1 MFISRTT
8 REERVTI
15 ETALDSAFL
24 KIDQAEQ
31 LIYDLI
37 DAFLSDREQ
46 KTLDKH
52 AAQTIRNNL
61 WIADDL
67 LADAQLEYHLH
78 AGHGDAPCVQQ
89 YLESAARAKANV
101 EDEEV
106 HNCELKAQH
115 HDQQAG
121 LGHAAVPAG
130 AQHLRD
136 CPAARR
142 DKEQCPLLTR
152 RGQRQEAQVNVPVSK
167 APHGLSLQRQLL
179 HLSAPGLRDSVSSG
193 SQPSAGRLCV

>member
-46 KTLDKH
+46 KTLDKR
-52 AAQTIRNNL
+52 AAETIRNNL

-101 EDEEV
+101 
-106 HNCELKAQH
+106 K
-115 HDQQAG
+115 DQIIRTAPQKICDG
-121 LGHAAVPAG
+121 YRLSRKRFG
-130 AQHLRD
+130 AFAIDFH
-136 CPAARR
+136 
-142 DKEQCPLLTR
+142 K
-152 RGQRQEAQVNVPVSK
+152 
-167 APHGLSLQRQLL
+167 L
-179 HLSAPGLRDSVSSG
+179 HIFLPQDIRWKNIEHFLNIANALHFKFCTKY
-193 SQPSAGRLCV
+193 LI

>member
-1 MFISRTT
+1 MDERYIIAPAALKAELFGAELNAVSAHGLLEHVLEPMTHGRTCEGILEEYAEET
-8 REERVTI
+8 GGDLDKAAREWME
-15 ETALDSAFL
+15 ENFDALGAALF
-24 KIDQAEQ
+24 AVEQ

-52 AAQTIRNNL
+52 DAQTIRNNL

-101 EDEEV
+101 EDEEA
-106 HNCELKAQH
+106 HNRELKAKH
-115 HDQQAG
+115 RDTKAG
-121 LGHAAVPAG
+121 
-130 AQHLRD
+130 
-136 CPAARR
+136 
-142 DKEQCPLLTR
+142 
-152 RGQRQEAQVNVPVSK
+152 
-167 APHGLSLQRQLL
+167 
-179 HLSAPGLRDSVSSG
+179 
-193 SQPSAGRLCV
+193 

>member
-52 AAQTIRNNL
+52 DAQTIRNNL
-61 WIADDL
+61 
-67 LADAQLEYHLH
+67 
-78 AGHGDAPCVQQ
+78 
-89 YLESAARAKANV
+89 
-101 EDEEV
+101 
-106 HNCELKAQH
+106 
-115 HDQQAG
+115 
-121 LGHAAVPAG
+121 
-130 AQHLRD
+130 
-136 CPAARR
+136 
-142 DKEQCPLLTR
+142 
-152 RGQRQEAQVNVPVSK
+152 
-167 APHGLSLQRQLL
+167 
-179 HLSAPGLRDSVSSG
+179 
-193 SQPSAGRLCV
+193 

>member
-46 KTLDKH
+46 KRLTN

-101 EDEEV
+101 EDEEA
-106 HNCELKAQH
+106 HNRELKAQH

-121 LGHAAVPAG
+121 
-130 AQHLRD
+130 
-136 CPAARR
+136 
-142 DKEQCPLLTR
+142 
-152 RGQRQEAQVNVPVSK
+152 
-167 APHGLSLQRQLL
+167 
-179 HLSAPGLRDSVSSG
+179 
-193 SQPSAGRLCV
+193 

>member
-52 AAQTIRNNL
+52 DAQTIRNNL

-89 YLESAARAKANV
+89 YLESAARANA
-101 EDEEV
+101 
-106 HNCELKAQH
+106 
-115 HDQQAG
+115 
-121 LGHAAVPAG
+121 
-130 AQHLRD
+130 
-136 CPAARR
+136 
-142 DKEQCPLLTR
+142 
-152 RGQRQEAQVNVPVSK
+152 
-167 APHGLSLQRQLL
+167 
-179 HLSAPGLRDSVSSG
+179 VSSAFAC
-193 SQPSAGRLCV
+193 SSCATRALFFALPTVTSSCSLRIFCSSRVNSLDALLVSSLT

>member
-37 DAFLSDREQ
+37 DAFL
-46 KTLDKH
+46 
-52 AAQTIRNNL
+52 IRNNL

-101 EDEEV
+101 EDEEA
-106 HNCELKAQH
+106 HNRELKAQH

-121 LGHAAVPAG
+121 
-130 AQHLRD
+130 
-136 CPAARR
+136 
-142 DKEQCPLLTR
+142 
-152 RGQRQEAQVNVPVSK
+152 
-167 APHGLSLQRQLL
+167 
-179 HLSAPGLRDSVSSG
+179 
-193 SQPSAGRLCV
+193 

>member
-24 KIDQAEQ
+24 KIDQA
-31 LIYDLI
+31 
-37 DAFLSDREQ
+37 
-46 KTLDKH
+46 
-52 AAQTIRNNL
+52 
-61 WIADDL
+61 
-67 LADAQLEYHLH
+67 AQLEYHLH

-121 LGHAAVPAG
+121 
-130 AQHLRD
+130 
-136 CPAARR
+136 
-142 DKEQCPLLTR
+142 
-152 RGQRQEAQVNVPVSK
+152 
-167 APHGLSLQRQLL
+167 
-179 HLSAPGLRDSVSSG
+179 
-193 SQPSAGRLCV
+193 

>member
-52 AAQTIRNNL
+52 A
-61 WIADDL
+61 L

-78 AGHGDAPCVQQ
+78 ARHGDAPCVQQ

-101 EDEEV
+101 EDEEA
-106 HNCELKAQH
+106 HNRELKAQH

-121 LGHAAVPAG
+121 
-130 AQHLRD
+130 
-136 CPAARR
+136 
-142 DKEQCPLLTR
+142 
-152 RGQRQEAQVNVPVSK
+152 
-167 APHGLSLQRQLL
+167 
-179 HLSAPGLRDSVSSG
+179 
-193 SQPSAGRLCV
+193 

>member
-15 ETALDSAFL
+15 ETVLDGAFQ

-46 KTLDKH
+46 KTLDRH

-78 AGHGDAPCVQQ
+78 NKG
-89 YLESAARAKANV
+89 LLLWAAASL
-101 EDEEV
+101 
-106 HNCELKAQH
+106 CF
-115 HDQQAG
+115 
-121 LGHAAVPAG
+121 
-130 AQHLRD
+130 
-136 CPAARR
+136 
-142 DKEQCPLLTR
+142 
-152 RGQRQEAQVNVPVSK
+152 VNVIKENNYAAGDSYQ
-167 APHGLSLQRQLL
+167 PH
-179 HLSAPGLRDSVSSG
+179 
-193 SQPSAGRLCV
+193 

>member
-37 DAFLSDREQ
+37 DEFLSDREQ

-101 EDEEV
+101 EDEEA
-106 HNCELKAQH
+106 HNRELKAQPFPARAAAFPTLVRFLNSASV
-115 HDQQAG
+115 QA
-121 LGHAAVPAG
+121 
-130 AQHLRD
+130 
-136 CPAARR
+136 
-142 DKEQCPLLTR
+142 
-152 RGQRQEAQVNVPVSK
+152 
-167 APHGLSLQRQLL
+167 
-179 HLSAPGLRDSVSSG
+179 SSEK
-193 SQPSAGRLCV
+193 SSR